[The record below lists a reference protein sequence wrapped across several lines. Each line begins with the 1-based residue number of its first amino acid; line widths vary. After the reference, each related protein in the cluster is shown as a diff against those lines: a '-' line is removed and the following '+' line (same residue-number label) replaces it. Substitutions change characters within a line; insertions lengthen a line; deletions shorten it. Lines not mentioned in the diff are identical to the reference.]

1 MSRSLVVGAGGQIGS
16 DLVPALVRR
25 GDEVR
30 MMDLRPARDCSA
42 YPALAAFFAA
52 DPRWTDRWI
61 VGDAAKGSTLP
72 DLIRDFRPREIHLL
86 TALLSATGEEKPGL
100 CWDVNM
106 GSLRLVLETCAAL
119 PAAERP
125 RVVWPSSIAAFGPIP
140 GLAGGLP
147 DPVPDPAPLWPTT
160 MYGVTKVAG
169 ELLGGWYA
177 ATGRCDFR
185 AVRFPGLLN
194 ATPPGGGTT
203 DFANEMI
210 FAAVEERPSADFLRP
225 DTRLPF
231 LHMEDAVR
239 ALLDLG
245 AADPK
250 RLSRRTYN
258 LAGIRPSFRADALA
272 KAVDAEVRKRSG
284 GARGFEGAFRVD
296 PKRQGYADS
305 WPKDIDDAPARRDWG
320 WKPRVDTLPLLVSR
334 LLDEVAEVKSL
345 ARRAT

>member
-1 MSRSLVVGAGGQIGS
+1 MARVLVVGAGGQIGS

-30 MMDLRPARDCSA
+30 MMDLRPAADA
-42 YPALAAFFAA
+42 AAFPALAAAFRGDA
-52 DPRWTDRWI
+52 RWTDRWV
-61 VGDAAKGSTLP
+61 VGDAARGPAMP
-72 DLIRDFRPREIHLL
+72 DLVRSFRPAEVHLL
-86 TALLSATGEEKPGL
+86 TALLSARGEEDPGL

-106 GSLRLVLETCAAL
+106 GSLRLLLETCAAL
-119 PAAERP
+119 PAGERP
-125 RVVWPSSIAAFGPIP
+125 RVIWPSSIAAFGPIP

-185 AVRFPGLLN
+185 SVRFPGLLN

-210 FAAVEERPSADFLRP
+210 FAAAEGRASRDFLRP
-225 DTRLPF
+225 GTRLPF

-245 AADPK
+245 AADPR

-258 LAGIRPSFRADALA
+258 LAGVRPSFTAAELA
-272 KAVDAEVRKRSG
+272 AAVDGEVRRRSG
-284 GARGFEGAFRVD
+284 GTRRFEGAFRVD
-296 PKRQGYADS
+296 PRRQAYADS
-305 WPKDIDDAPARRDWG
+305 WPREVDDRPARDDWG
-320 WKPRVDTLPLLVSR
+320 WEPRVATLPALVAR
-334 LLDEVAEVKSL
+334 LLDEVAAV
-345 ARRAT
+345 RRPGA